1 MNLSKWKPWNWFKQ
15 EEKESSR
22 TVPAR
27 YENNNESL
35 LPVLRLQ
42 RDMDRLFDSFFKDF
56 GSFPSLGGFPEMRM
70 PRLDISETTD
80 DYRIAIDVPGMAPE
94 DIDITVKDGVLRV
107 KGERTK
113 EEAGEEHRTER
124 VYGMFERVLS
134 LPDNAD
140 ESTIKADF
148 KNGVLNLTVK
158 KTASD
163 EIEEQARRIPITP
176 G

>member
-70 PRLDISETTD
+70 PRLDISETKD

-113 EEAGEEHRTER
+113 EEAGEEHCFLLQT
-124 VYGMFERVLS
+124 
-134 LPDNAD
+134 
-140 ESTIKADF
+140 
-148 KNGVLNLTVK
+148 
-158 KTASD
+158 
-163 EIEEQARRIPITP
+163 
-176 G
+176 

>member
-15 EEKESSR
+15 EEKESPR
-22 TVPAR
+22 PVPVR
-27 YENNNESL
+27 YENNESL

-56 GSFPSLGGFPEMRM
+56 GSFPSLAGFPEVRM
-70 PRLDISETTD
+70 PRLDISETAE
-80 DYRIAIDVPGMAPE
+80 DYRIAIDVPGMTAD

-140 ESTIKADF
+140 ESTINADF

-158 KTASD
+158 KTEMDTSED
-163 EIEEQARRIPITP
+163 QARKIPISA

>member
-22 TVPAR
+22 PVPAR
-27 YENNNESL
+27 YENNESL

-56 GSFPSLGGFPEMRM
+56 GSFPSLVGFSEMRM
-70 PRLDISETTD
+70 PRLDISETKE
-80 DYRIAIDVPGMAPE
+80 DYRIAIDVPGMTAD
-94 DIDITVKDGVLRV
+94 DIDITVKDGVLRI

-113 EEAGEEHRTER
+113 EETGEEHRTER

-158 KTASD
+158 KTAT
-163 EIEEQARRIPITP
+163 ELLEEQARRIPISS